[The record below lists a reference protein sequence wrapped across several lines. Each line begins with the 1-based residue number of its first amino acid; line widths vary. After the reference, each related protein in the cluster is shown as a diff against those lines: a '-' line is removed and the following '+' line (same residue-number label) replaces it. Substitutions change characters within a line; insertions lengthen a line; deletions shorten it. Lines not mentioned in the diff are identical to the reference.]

1 MPYKFKRNC
10 PVCRKPDLLYLS
22 DHLRQ
27 VYQLQ
32 AHERKQWLSAA
43 IFTGFNRA
51 VGKMQGNLH
60 YPLELPK
67 KRIYKI
73 QEFDNK
79 SPSAPRKRP
88 ISVKE
93 TPTPVSTVRRPK
105 LTHGVTLTTEAYPE
119 FMFRHKFSPL
129 VVGPTQCGKTFFVE
143 QILTKDRILYETE
156 KPRRIL
162 WYYSQWQDRYEA
174 MKSAIGK
181 DIACEQASRSRI
193 TAALL

>member
-10 PVCRKPDLLYLS
+10 PVCGKPELLYLS

-43 IFTGFNRA
+43 TFTGFNRA

-60 YPLELPK
+60 HPLELPK

-79 SPSAPRKRP
+79 SPSAPRK
-88 ISVKE
+88 
-93 TPTPVSTVRRPK
+93 
-105 LTHGVTLTTEAYPE
+105 
-119 FMFRHKFSPL
+119 
-129 VVGPTQCGKTFFVE
+129 
-143 QILTKDRILYETE
+143 
-156 KPRRIL
+156 
-162 WYYSQWQDRYEA
+162 A

-193 TAALL
+193 IAALL